1 MESKN
6 LDFKNSITKQ
16 GISVE
21 KRNVNVRLFLC
32 DDQYQALAERTTL
45 LEECGLSFDELLK
58 KTDAILNAYVDFP
71 THGKATLTL
80 FLESE
85 ELGYKDYKVK
95 LTKHEQTTLKHELT
109 EIIKQIKKEK
119 LYMQKT
125 KKIESGTIIRLIK
138 MEGEPQM
145 SEGLI
150 GRVKY
155 TDDIGQIHTSW
166 NNGSSLAIVP
176 EVDEF
181 EVIGKIDLDRD
192 VFWVAN
198 GVDGVVNEMYINTD
212 ASSGFQIVA
221 NIFFFEDILAAYNK
235 LEKYDDSFWGE
246 LEGEAIQY
254 LYDVDTELFPYALE
268 EFNKDADFYGATEET
283 LKKIVKTIKE
293 KKGI

>member
-1 MESKN
+1 MIEK
-6 LDFKNSITKQ
+6 DFKEQ
-16 GISVE
+16 
-21 KRNVNVRLFLC
+21 
-32 DDQYQALAERTTL
+32 
-45 LEECGLSFDELLK
+45 
-58 KTDAILNAYVDFP
+58 DAILNAYVDFP
-71 THGKATLTL
+71 A
-80 FLESE
+80 
-85 ELGYKDYKVK
+85 
-95 LTKHEQTTLKHELT
+95 HEQTTLKHELTEIT

-125 KKIESGTIIRLIK
+125 KKIESGTVVRLIK

-150 GRVKY
+150 GRVEY

-192 VFWVAN
+192 VFWIGDN
-198 GVDGVVNEMYINTD
+198 GVVTEMYINTD